1 MSAARVLLRAAVLA
15 LGIALAGGTV
25 SAAARAQTP
34 TRLVIA
40 QPLEPDSL
48 NPALEIGVKSLELS
62 MLLFQTL
69 VKFDDRGRL
78 VGDAAVAAPTLA
90 NGGISKDGLTVT
102 YHLRSGLR
110 FADGF
115 PLTARDCVYSVE
127 AILNPRNDVS
137 ARTGYDDIVK
147 AEARGDSTFVLHL
160 RRPYAPVVVTVL
172 APNDFPIYPA
182 HLLERYPDFNRIP
195 FNATPVGSGP
205 YVVERW
211 VRGDRL
217 VLRANPFYASGK
229 PHIDELEIRF
239 VPNEGTIL
247 NLLRAREIDGAFNVG
262 YGLVSQLRD
271 VAGLR
276 VMLVPSNA
284 AGSLIFNTTDPLT
297 NDASVRHAL
306 AEAIDFR
313 SAVTKAFQGV
323 VDSRDAPAGVM
334 QWAYDPRALPPIP
347 YAPNDARQRLDV
359 AGWKLDP
366 TGSASKTDAGP
377 RRC

>member
-1 MSAARVLLRAAVLA
+1 M
-15 LGIALAGGTV
+15 
-25 SAAARAQTP
+25 
-34 TRLVIA
+34 
-40 QPLEPDSL
+40 
-48 NPALEIGVKSLELS
+48 
-62 MLLFQTL
+62 
-69 VKFDDRGRL
+69 
-78 VGDAAVAAPTLA
+78 A

-127 AILNPRNDVS
+127 AILNRRNDVS
-137 ARTGYDDIVK
+137 ARPDTRYRQGRSARRLDIRSPP
-147 AEARGDSTFVLHL
+147 A
-160 RRPYAPVVVTVL
+160 APVCSGRRNGFS
-172 APNDFPIYPA
+172 AERYPIYPA
-182 HLLERYPDFNRIP
+182 HLLERYPDFNQIP
-195 FNATPVGSGP
+195 FDATPVGSGP

-217 VLRANPFYASGK
+217 VLHSNPFYAGGK
-229 PHIDELEIRF
+229 PDIDELEIRF

-247 NLLRAREIDGAFNVG
+247 NLLRTREIDGAFNVG

-313 SAVTKAFQGV
+313 SAVMKSFQGV
-323 VDSRDAPAGVM
+323 STRAMPRRRHPVGLRSGCLAADPFRSERRPATYRGG
-334 QWAYDPRALPPIP
+334 L
-347 YAPNDARQRLDV
+347 
-359 AGWKLDP
+359 GWKP
-366 TGSASKTDAGP
+366 GP
-377 RRC
+377 DGILVKGGRRAKGTLTLVVGQCQRCRIREHGRLVRACCRR